1 MANLITGNLFKL
13 LYSDDPA
20 NNLPVG
26 AGVYEITNLAA
37 MPTLQLNSTQVN
49 YETYDSTYTTVLLSN
64 KNISPFEIIVNY
76 VPDETSTVYL
86 DNKEKTRDLFQ
97 IILNYR
103 QTDGTIDYASVA
115 GYITGSNITGSKDE
129 VVRKTY
135 TFTPQDLVVSLR
147 SIDALEPLYEGSYGV
162 GSNGVDVPQYQPVTP
177 EGNSFIKVPSGQAG
191 NPAGADMLGIGLV
204 DGTSVA
210 ELAMTKSGTLSLY
223 AKNANTAWTRI
234 LTATQISA
242 QYVPINRTVNGKPL
256 SGNIGLDKGDVG
268 LGNVTNDA
276 QLTIENN
283 LSDLSSAGDA
293 RTNLDVYSKASVDAK
308 DSALDTK
315 ITNLQTSSNS
325 TYVPK
330 TTTVNGKPLSSNI
343 TLAKGDVGLGN
354 VTNDAQLKIA
364 SNLSDLANV
373 ATARTNLGVLSSTEV
388 SNTYV
393 PKTLTINGKALSGN
407 IVLVKGD
414 VGLGNVSN
422 DAQLK
427 IASNLSDLNN
437 VGTAR
442 TNLGLGTSA
451 VYNIGTSGGT
461 IPLLNT
467 ANVWSASNAF
477 STATFGIASSSTGN
491 GIEIGS
497 LTTAGTAY
505 IDLHSSGT
513 TNDND
518 VRLNVTGGSATNGQG
533 NFSVIAATV
542 TLPNLTLNTALPI
555 TSGGTGG
562 TDKTTSSASLGTFIL
577 NGQSVQQS
585 SPNMNDFTGTL
596 GSAGEIS
603 YVAATNSHSIAN
615 WPVNINGNN
624 AYGWGS
630 LLVFKHHMTN
640 GGTTQFYI
648 ADNESGEM
656 YFRMRYSTSW
666 RNWARFWTSLNT
678 TIDANGFVKSAS
690 PIVKLQSNGS
700 SVLNDESEGVTS
712 ERAELGVYHVYGTTG
727 LNKDGWTIEIPQD
740 INGNRLCFVETHFDE
755 TTQVLS
761 IKTFTRKFDINTAM
775 IVAGEP
781 MDIPVDRWI
790 DLRVEMPLD
799 SIWNKEKAKNEQ
811 EYKDQDK

>member
-26 AGVYEITNLAA
+26 AGVYEIKNLAA

-76 VPDETSTVYL
+76 VPDETSTVYI
-86 DNKEKTRDLFQ
+86 DNKEKTRELFQ

-177 EGNSFIKVPSGQAG
+177 EGNSFIKVPSGQTG

-204 DGTSVA
+204 DGASVA
-210 ELAMTKSGTLSLY
+210 ELAVTKSGTLSLY

-256 SGNIGLDKGDVG
+256 SGNIVLTKGDVG

-276 QLTIENN
+276 QLTIANN
-283 LSDLSSAGDA
+283 LSDLEDVDA
-293 RTNLDVYSKASVDAK
+293 ARANLNVYSKTTVDTK
-308 DSALDTK
+308 NSALDTK
-315 ITNLQTSSNS
+315 ITNLQTTSNS
-325 TYVPK
+325 
-330 TTTVNGKPLSSNI
+330 
-343 TLAKGDVGLGN
+343 
-354 VTNDAQLKIA
+354 
-364 SNLSDLANV
+364 
-373 ATARTNLGVLSSTEV
+373 
-388 SNTYV
+388 TYV

-451 VYNIGTSGGT
+451 VYNIGTSGGS
-461 IPLLNT
+461 IPLLNA

-477 STATFGIASSSTGN
+477 STATFGSASSSTGN

-497 LTTAGTAY
+497 LITAGTAY

-533 NFSVIAATV
+533 NFSVIAASV

-555 TSGGTGG
+555 TSGGTGAKDAANARTNLQLDRFRQGATETQILSDTGRYVFRLFGNGLWGTYDTVNSVYIPLAIDRGGTGG

-596 GSAGEIS
+596 GSAGEIFN
-603 YVAATNSHSIAN
+603 VAASNDQSIAN
-615 WPVNINGNN
+615 WPINVNGNK

-630 LLVFKHHMTN
+630 LLVFKHHMSN
-640 GGTTQFYI
+640 GGATQFYI

-666 RNWARFWTSLNT
+666 RNWARFWTSRNT

-712 ERAELGVYHVYGTTG
+712 ERVEMGVYHVYGTTG

-755 TTQVLS
+755 TSQVLS

>member
-37 MPTLQLNSTQVN
+37 MPTLQLNSTQVT

-76 VPDETSTVYL
+76 VPDEASTVYL

-97 IILNYR
+97 VILNYR
-103 QTDGTIDYASVA
+103 QTDGTIDYAAVA
-115 GYITGSNITGSKDE
+115 GYITGGSVTGSKDE

-147 SIDALEPLYEGSYGV
+147 TIDSLEPLYEGSYGV
-162 GSNGVDVPQYQPVTP
+162 GSNGVDIPAYQPVTP
-177 EGNSFIKVPSGQAG
+177 EGNSFIKVPSEQTG

-234 LTATQISA
+234 LTATQISS

-256 SGNIGLDKGDVG
+256 SGNIVLDKGDVG

-283 LSDLSSAGDA
+283 LSDLSSAADA
-293 RTNLDVYSKASVDAK
+293 RTNLDVYSKATV
-308 DSALDTK
+308 DTK

-330 TTTVNGKPLSSNI
+330 TTTVNGKALSGNI

-354 VTNDAQLKIA
+354 VTNDAQLKI
-364 SNLSDLANV
+364 
-373 ATARTNLGVLSSTEV
+373 T
-388 SNTYV
+388 
-393 PKTLTINGKALSGN
+393 
-407 IVLVKGD
+407 
-414 VGLGNVSN
+414 
-422 DAQLK
+422 
-427 IASNLSDLNN
+427 SNLSDLNN

-477 STATFGIASSSTGN
+477 STATFGSASSSTGN

-518 VRLNVTGGSATNGQG
+518 VRLNVTGGGATNGQG
-533 NFSVIAATV
+533 NFSIIAATV

-555 TSGGTGG
+555 TSGGTGANNLNSARTNLGVNRLVNFNNGNTYIYAGTSNKRLTLNEGGWWGLYDESNSSWQSLPVYGGGTGG
-562 TDKTTSSASLGTFIL
+562 TDKPTASASLGTFIL
-577 NGQSVQQS
+577 NGQSVQPS
-585 SPNMNDFTGTL
+585 SPNMNDFTAIS
-596 GSAGEIS
+596 GSAGEI
-603 YVAATNSHSIAN
+603 YNVAATNDQSISN
-615 WPVNINGNN
+615 WPVNINGNK

-640 GGTTQFYI
+640 GGATQFYI
-648 ADNESGEM
+648 TDSESGEM

-666 RNWARFWTSLNT
+666 NNWARFWTSRNT

-712 ERAELGVYHVYGTTG
+712 ERIELGVYHVYGTTG

>member
-86 DNKEKTRDLFQ
+86 DNKENTRDLFQ

-177 EGNSFIKVPSGQAG
+177 EGNSFIKVPSGQTG

-204 DGTSVA
+204 DGASVA

-256 SGNIGLDKGDVG
+256 SGNITLTNGDVG

-276 QLTIENN
+276 QLTIANN
-283 LSDLSSAGDA
+283 LSDLEDVDA
-293 RTNLDVYSKASVDAK
+293 ARANLNVYSKTTVDTK
-308 DSALDTK
+308 NSALDTK
-315 ITNLQTSSNS
+315 ITNLQTTSNS

-330 TTTVNGKPLSSNI
+330 TLTINGKALSGNI
-343 TLAKGDVGLGN
+343 VLAKGDVGLGN

-364 SNLSDLANV
+364 SNLSDLNNAETARANLGLSFVIQNSSWSQVYGPNTDGSLGRGDWALTVTGDGTWGTRNKNNGVWQPLAISNGGTGAKDAANV
-373 ATARTNLGVLSSTEV
+373 RTNLQLDRFRQGATETQISSDTGRYV
-388 SNTYV
+388 FRLFGNGLWGTYDTV
-393 PKTLTINGKALSGN
+393 NS
-407 IVLVKGD
+407 
-414 VGLGNVSN
+414 
-422 DAQLK
+422 
-427 IASNLSDLNN
+427 
-437 VGTAR
+437 
-442 TNLGLGTSA
+442 
-451 VYNIGTSGGT
+451 VY
-461 IPLLNT
+461 IPL
-467 ANVWSASNAF
+467 A
-477 STATFGIASSSTGN
+477 
-491 GIEIGS
+491 
-497 LTTAGTAY
+497 
-505 IDLHSSGT
+505 ID
-513 TNDND
+513 
-518 VRLNVTGGSATNGQG
+518 R
-533 NFSVIAATV
+533 
-542 TLPNLTLNTALPI
+542 
-555 TSGGTGG
+555 GGTGG

-596 GSAGEIS
+596 GSAGEIFN
-603 YVAATNSHSIAN
+603 VAASNDQSIAN
-615 WPVNINGNN
+615 WPVNINGNK

-640 GGTTQFYI
+640 GGATQFYI

-666 RNWARFWTSLNT
+666 RNWARFWTSRNT

-690 PIVKLQSNGS
+690 PIVKLQSKGS
-700 SVLNDESEGVTS
+700 SVLNDESEGITS
-712 ERAELGVYHVYGTTG
+712 ERVKLGTYHVYGTTG